1 MQVLNWSSDLVEKF
15 QMRPNEAGADVDESA
30 GQDPKFVAAIGRAFE
45 ILRAFRPGEGAL
57 GNSELSFITGLPKA
71 TVSRL
76 THTLRR
82 LGYLN
87 FVESAGKYEPSPS
100 ILALGYCVLS
110 NMRVR
115 QLACDPMQQLA
126 ELAGATVGLASRDR
140 LSMIY
145 VSMANG
151 SGLRTMRHDVGTRV
165 VIETSAVGRAFLAGI
180 TEDERYYFYGHFARN
195 HGAKWPTLR
204 DRIEDCIRQVAER
217 GFCLVDGE
225 WQRDTRAVAAPL
237 VSADGSTVLA
247 MNCVAP
253 SFQISVE
260 RLENDV
266 GPRLSHLCRSLKPM
280 MGG

>member
-1 MQVLNWSSDLVEKF
+1 MTLSGGKQQRACGELDDID
-15 QMRPNEAGADVDESA
+15 DVA
-30 GQDPKFVAAIGRAFE
+30 GQDRKFVAAIGRAFE
-45 ILRAFRPGEGAL
+45 ILRAFRPGEGSL
-57 GNSELSFITGLPKA
+57 GNSELSNATGLPKA

-76 THTLRR
+76 THTLMR

-87 FVESAGKYEPSPS
+87 HVNSLGKYEPSPS

-115 QLACDPMQQLA
+115 QLARDHMQQLSEHA
-126 ELAGATVGLASRDR
+126 SASVGLASRDR

-145 VSMANG
+145 VSMTHG
-151 SGLRTMRHDVGTRV
+151 SNLRTMRHDIGTRV
-165 VIETSAVGRAFLAGI
+165 AMETSAIGRAFLAGI
-180 TEDERYYFYGHFARN
+180 TEKERHYFYEHFERR
-195 HGAKWPTLR
+195 HGKNWPALKQ
-204 DRIEDCIRQVAER
+204 RIEECIGEVQKR

-225 WQRDTRAVAAPL
+225 WQRDTRAIAAPII
-237 VSADGSTVLA
+237 SPDGNTVFA

-260 RLENDV
+260 TLENDI
-266 GPRLSHLCRSLKPM
+266 GPRLAHLCLGLTPM

>member
-1 MQVLNWSSDLVEKF
+1 MTLSGGKQQRASGELDDID
-15 QMRPNEAGADVDESA
+15 DVA
-30 GQDPKFVAAIGRAFE
+30 GQDRKFVAAIGRAFE
-45 ILRAFRPGEGAL
+45 ILRAFRPGEGSL
-57 GNSELSFITGLPKA
+57 GNSELSNATGLPKA

-76 THTLRR
+76 THTLMR

-87 FVESAGKYEPSPS
+87 HVNSLGKYEPSPS

-115 QLACDPMQQLA
+115 QLARDHMQQLSEHA
-126 ELAGATVGLASRDR
+126 SASVGLASRDR

-145 VSMANG
+145 VSMTHG
-151 SGLRTMRHDVGTRV
+151 SNLRTMRHDIGTRV
-165 VIETSAVGRAFLAGI
+165 AMETSAIGRAFLAGI
-180 TEDERYYFYGHFARN
+180 TEKERHYFYEHFERR
-195 HGAKWPTLR
+195 HGKNWPALKQ
-204 DRIEDCIRQVAER
+204 RIEECIGEAQKR

-225 WQRDTRAVAAPL
+225 WQRDTRAIAAPII
-237 VSADGSTVLA
+237 SPDGNTVFA

-260 RLENDV
+260 TLENDI
-266 GPRLSHLCRSLKPM
+266 GPRLAHLCLGLTPM

>member
-1 MQVLNWSSDLVEKF
+1 V
-15 QMRPNEAGADVDESA
+15 NELAQLRQDEMDVGTD
-30 GQDPKFVAAIGRAFE
+30 GGGGHDRKFVSAIGRAFE

-57 GNSELSFITGLPKA
+57 GNNELSQMTSLPKA

-76 THTLRR
+76 THTLMR

-87 FVESAGKYEPSPS
+87 YVESVGKYEPSPS
-100 ILALGYCVLS
+100 LLALGYCVLS
-110 NMRVR
+110 NLRVR
-115 QLACDPMQQLA
+115 QLARDHMQQLA
-126 ELAGATVGLASRDR
+126 ELAGVSVGLASRDR

-165 VIETSAVGRAFLAGI
+165 VMDTSAVGRAFLAGI
-180 TEDERYYFYGHFARN
+180 TQYERQYFYEHLARI
-195 HGAKWPTLR
+195 HGSNWQSLR
-204 DRIEDCIRQVAER
+204 GRIEDCIQQVSER

-237 VSADGSTVLA
+237 VSPDGNTVLA

-253 SFQISVE
+253 SFHISVDA
-260 RLENDV
+260 LVNDV
-266 GPRLSHLCRSLKPM
+266 GPRLSHLCRGLTPM

>member
-1 MQVLNWSSDLVEKF
+1 MTLSGGKQQRASGELDDID
-15 QMRPNEAGADVDESA
+15 DVA
-30 GQDPKFVAAIGRAFE
+30 GQDRKFVAAIGRAFE
-45 ILRAFRPGEGAL
+45 ILRAFRPGEGSL
-57 GNSELSFITGLPKA
+57 GNSELSNATGLPKA

-76 THTLRR
+76 THTLMR

-87 FVESAGKYEPSPS
+87 HVNSLGKYEPSPS

-115 QLACDPMQQLA
+115 QLARDHMQQLSEHA
-126 ELAGATVGLASRDR
+126 SASVGLASRDR

-145 VSMANG
+145 VSMTHG
-151 SGLRTMRHDVGTRV
+151 SNLRTMRHDIGTRV
-165 VIETSAVGRAFLAGI
+165 AMETSAIGRAFLAGI
-180 TEDERYYFYGHFARN
+180 TEKERHYFYEHFERR
-195 HGAKWPTLR
+195 HGKNWPALKQ
-204 DRIEDCIRQVAER
+204 RIEECIGEVQKR

-225 WQRDTRAVAAPL
+225 WQRDTRAIAAPII
-237 VSADGSTVLA
+237 SPDGNTVFA

-260 RLENDV
+260 TLENDI
-266 GPRLSHLCRSLKPM
+266 GPRLAHLCLGLTPM